1 MGKKEGRKGAR
12 EEGGR
17 DEGKRRKRGKRK
29 EGRKNKVRIQI
40 NVAWIWKFY
49 LEIIV
54 FSLQRMMDVL
64 L

>member
-1 MGKKEGRKGAR
+1 MEGR
-12 EEGGR
+12 EERG
-17 DEGKRRKRGKRK
+17 GKRK
-29 EGRKNKVRIQI
+29 EGRNNKVRIQI

-54 FSLQRMMDVL
+54 FSLHHMMDVL